1 MLTRSEMSTKNSP
14 TCQLLKRAVEA
25 LRVFAP
31 LRVIRSL
38 IALIISHI
46 INEITTA
53 NHMRADIITSA
64 RLLKRA
70 VVLHQ
75 VTVADSFVKVNTY
88 RLVALTA
95 PFQSVLAS
103 HIAARKQQTW
113 SQPNYFRQPGKARE
127 DIESTTTR
135 TSSSSGCIH
144 TYIRTTT

>member
-1 MLTRSEMSTKNSP
+1 MSTKNSP

-70 VVLHQ
+70 VVLDQ

-103 HIAARKQQTW
+103 HIAARKQQT
-113 SQPNYFRQPGKARE
+113 
-127 DIESTTTR
+127 
-135 TSSSSGCIH
+135 
-144 TYIRTTT
+144 